1 MPARNPQQYYVYMLA
16 SKTRRLYIGMTS
28 DLEGRLQEHR
38 TKAVEGFTSR
48 YNIDRLVWYEV
59 TTSAVDAV
67 AREREIKGWRR
78 EKKVELIESENP
90 SWTDLAKDWWS
101 VVERQR

>member
-1 MPARNPQQYYVYMLA
+1 MRARNPQQYYVYMLA
-16 SKTRRLYIGMTS
+16 SKTRLYVGMTN
-28 DLEGRLQEHR
+28 DRERRLQEHR

-59 TTSAVDAV
+59 TNSAVDAV

-78 EKKVELIESENP
+78 EKMVELIEAENP
-90 SWTDLAKDWWS
+90 NWTDLAMDWWP
-101 VVERQR
+101 VVE